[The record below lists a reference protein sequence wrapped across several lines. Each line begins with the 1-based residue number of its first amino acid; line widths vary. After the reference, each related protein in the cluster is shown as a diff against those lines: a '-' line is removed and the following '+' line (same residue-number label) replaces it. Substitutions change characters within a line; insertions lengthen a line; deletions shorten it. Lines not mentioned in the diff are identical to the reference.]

1 MEEKYFGR
9 LPKDPKGWTAMTSDG
24 HFGFIDKVEGDS
36 VITTSG
42 TFPIKDVIIRRDI
55 EVGDLVTYR
64 KKYHVV
70 VARTLM
76 NVALIS
82 EKGRKGAA
90 NIHDVRL
97 EGWFYPGEKV
107 EYDGREYT
115 YVGRCCGIEVLRN
128 NDGLEYAREENIR
141 ALDTYK
147 RMHGGV
153 TPDFDVLSERE
164 RGEAN
169 VVCRV
174 LVGVGLLRK
183 DGMGDTELHKL
194 INKRL

>member
-9 LPKDPKGWTAMTSDG
+9 LPKDPKGWTVMTRDG

-55 EVGDLVTYR
+55 EVGDLVRFHKRHY
-64 KKYHVV
+64 VV
-70 VARTLM
+70 TARTLM

-90 NIHDVRL
+90 NIYDVRL
-97 EGWFYPGEKV
+97 EGWFYPGERV
-107 EYDGREYT
+107 EYNNKEYT
-115 YVGRCCGIEVLRN
+115 YAGRCHGIEVLKN
-128 NDGLEYAREENIR
+128 NDGLEYAMERDIR
-141 ALDTYK
+141 ALDTDK
-147 RMHGGV
+147 RMYGGV
-153 TPDFDVLSERE
+153 TPDFNVLTDAEMD
-164 RGEAN
+164 RGY
-169 VVCRV
+169 VVC
-174 LVGVGLLRK
+174 GLLKALYHLRK
-183 DGMGDTELHKL
+183 DGIDDTELHKL